1 MADKGGKKDKDK
13 HNKQVNAAKNAQDE
27 ANRKKQEK
35 PHQQKKGRG
44 LYRPLKTRP
53 RWFIERNPYEGNDNW
68 IEETIGRIHACLV
81 GDGAPQG
88 TDGCKYCDY
97 IDKAVVLVAK

>member
-35 PHQQKKGRG
+35 PHQ
-44 LYRPLKTRP
+44 
-53 RWFIERNPYEGNDNW
+53 
-68 IEETIGRIHACLV
+68 
-81 GDGAPQG
+81 
-88 TDGCKYCDY
+88 
-97 IDKAVVLVAK
+97 